1 MVPRYARPEMT
12 AIWSAENRFRIWFE
26 IEAHATD
33 ALAELGTVPKSA
45 AKALWDWWATNPA
58 IDVAAIDAIEAVT
71 KHDVIAFLTWVAE
84 NVGDEARFMH
94 QGMTSS
100 DVLDTC
106 LAVQLSQAAD
116 ILLADLDALLEA
128 IKRRAYEHKLTPTIG
143 RSHGIH
149 AEPVTFGLKLA
160 EAYAEFSRCKLRLQA
175 ARAEIAT
182 CAISGAVGTFANID
196 PRVEAH
202 VAAKLGLAIE
212 PVSTQVIPRDR
223 HAMFFAVLGVI
234 ASSIERLSVEVR
246 HLQRT
251 EVLEAEEY
259 FSPGQKGSSAMPH
272 KRNPILTENLTGLAR
287 MVRSAAI
294 PAMENVALWHERD
307 ISHSSVERF
316 SGPDATITLDFALG
330 RLTGV
335 VDKLLVYP
343 ARMQKNLDRM
353 GGLVHSQRVLLA
365 LTQAGA
371 SREDS
376 YALVQRNAMKV
387 WESDGQLSLLELL
400 QADADVTARLS
411 ADQLTELFDL
421 GYHMKHVDTIFDRVF
436 GAA

>member
-1 MVPRYARPEMT
+1 MVPRYARPDMT
-12 AIWSAENRFRIWFE
+12 AIWSPENRFRIWFE

-45 AKALWDWWATNPA
+45 AKALWDWWATNPK
-58 IDVAAIDAIEAVT
+58 IDVEAIDAIEAVT

-84 NVGDEARFMH
+84 NVGEEARFMH

-106 LAVQLSQAAD
+106 LSVQLSQAAD
-116 ILLADLDALLEA
+116 ILVADLDTLLAA
-128 IKRRAYEHKLTPTIG
+128 IRRRAFEHKLTPTIG

-160 EAYAEFSRCKLRLQA
+160 QAYAEFDRCKARLVA

-202 VAAKLGLAIE
+202 VAAKLGLSIE

-223 HAMFFAVLGVI
+223 HAMFFATLGVV
-234 ASSIERLSVEVR
+234 AGSIERLATEVR

-287 MVRSAAI
+287 MVRSAVV
-294 PAMENVALWHERD
+294 PALENVALWHERD

-316 SGPDATITLDFALG
+316 IGPDATITLDFALA

-343 ARMQKNLDRM
+343 ERMQKNLDRM

-400 QADADVTARLS
+400 KSDADVTAKLS
-411 ADQLTELFDL
+411 PDELTALFDL

-436 GAA
+436 G

>member
-1 MVPRYARPEMT
+1 MVPRYARPAMT
-12 AIWSAENRFRIWFE
+12 AIWEPETKYEIWFL
-26 IEAHATD
+26 IEAHATQK
-33 ALAELGTVPKSA
+33 LAELGVVPESG
-45 AKALWDWWATNPA
+45 AKALWDWWKTNPG
-58 IDVAAIDAIEAVT
+58 IDVAAIDAKEAVL
-71 KHDVIAFLTWVAE
+71 KHDVIAFLDWVAE
-84 NVGDEARFMH
+84 QVGPEARFMH

-100 DVLDTC
+100 DVLDTT
-106 LAVQLSQAAD
+106 LAVQLARATD
-116 ILLADLDALLEA
+116 ILLEDMDALLEA
-128 IKRRAYEHKLTPTIG
+128 IKRRAQEHKYTATIG

-149 AEPVTFGLKLA
+149 AEPTTFGLKLA
-160 EAYAEFSRCKLRLQA
+160 QAYAEFDRCRDRLRA

-196 PRVEAH
+196 PRVEEY
-202 VAAKLGLAIE
+202 VAEQLGLAVE

-223 HAMFFAVLGVI
+223 HAAYFATLGVI
-234 ASSIERLSVEVR
+234 ASSMERLAVEIR

-272 KRNPILTENLTGLAR
+272 KRNPILTENLTGQAR
-287 MVRSAAI
+287 MIRSYAM

-316 SGPDATITLDFALG
+316 IGPDATITLDFALA

-343 ARMQKNLDRM
+343 ERMQKNLDRM

-365 LTQAGA
+365 LTQAGITRDNA
-371 SREDS
+371 YR
-376 YALVQRNAMKV
+376 LVQRNAMKV

-400 QADADVTARLS
+400 KADDEVKAAMS
-411 ADQLTELFDL
+411 EAELEEKFNLD
-421 GYHMKHVDTIFDRVF
+421 YHFKHVDTIFARVF
-436 GAA
+436 GE